1 MNTRKGSAS
10 RRPRTDPPEHATPP
24 PRHPDAPPPGA
35 PLGSHYRRC
44 FGCGPEHPT
53 GLHLDLT
60 AGEGC
65 TIQAELRVTEHHQGA
80 PGLAHG
86 GLLAA
91 AFDEALGTVTWL
103 LREPVVTV
111 HLETDY
117 RLPVPV
123 GSVMRIDAECFAMA
137 GRKIYSRATG
147 RLMNAAFGATA
158 DDPHPIAVEA
168 RAVFVTVP
176 LEHFRAYGRAQDIDQ
191 FVADSSQEDVHHAFE
206 VNP

>member
-1 MNTRKGSAS
+1 MSA
-10 RRPRTDPPEHATPP
+10 RRSTQPP
-24 PRHPDAPPPGA
+24 PHAVPPTRHPDAPPPGTS
-35 PLGSHYRRC
+35 LGSHYRQC
-44 FGCGPEHPT
+44 FGCGPDHPT
-53 GLHLDLT
+53 GLHLELT

-65 TIQAELRVTEHHQGA
+65 TINAELTVSPHHQGA

-103 LREPVVTV
+103 LRVPVVTV

-117 RLPVPV
+117 RAPVPV
-123 GSVMRIDAECFAMA
+123 GSVLNIEAECYAVA

-147 RLMNAAFGATA
+147 RLQSREDG
-158 DDPHPIAVEA
+158 DIAVEA
-168 RAVFVTVP
+168 RGVFVSVP
-176 LEHFRAYGRAQDIDQ
+176 LEHFRSHGRSEDIDA
-191 FVADSSQEDVHHAFE
+191 FVASSDRTDVLHAFE